1 MSTTVPSNDQ
11 HREAQTLTDAPSL
24 HTLYQVSTSG
34 ALVQGVYERAVSSRV
49 LLNHGDFG
57 LGTFENLDGEM
68 VVLEGEIFQVRGD
81 GTVTKIVNDVGTPF
95 AVVVPFVADQD
106 YTIEAAAS
114 FHDLTAI
121 CDRYRDS
128 DNLFYAFRVDAH
140 FSSVRTRAVKA
151 TTERLAKAAEV
162 QPEFNFTDVIGTL
175 VGIWA
180 PPFSS
185 AFNIAGYHLH
195 FLSSDR
201 TKGGHLLDCSGVNL
215 RIRVQRLNDFHLS
228 LPESEEFLHADLSKD
243 PSKELAYAEQ
253 SKTKGDAQVP
263 TEQKTSQSQTGADI
277 AVGKRQPQTGADVVV
292 ETLERHG
299 VKWVFGIPG
308 AKIDKVFDTLVNSKI
323 KTVVCRHEQNAAF
336 IAGGI
341 GRMTGKAG
349 VAIGTSGPG
358 VSNLITGL
366 ATANSEG
373 DPVVALGG
381 AVAVSERL
389 KLLHQALDNVALCK
403 PVTKYCVEIDSAES
417 VGEVMANAFR
427 AAESGRPGAAF
438 VSLPKDIMAKPAE
451 CSVLPVLKCAGSGP
465 AEPSAVRE
473 AAKLLNQS
481 KNPVVLIGLLGSR
494 PENAAAIYH
503 FIESGNLPF
512 VGTFQAAG
520 TAPLPLFHNFGG
532 RVGLMAN
539 QPADRILDAADLI
552 ITIGYGTIEY
562 EPSLWNK
569 NKNRQLVHID
579 AVAADIDNTYDPTVE
594 LTGDIAETLQA
605 LTPLISHTEPGGV
618 IGQLLNQ
625 IAEERKELAVA
636 SARMNGTPVHPLRL
650 VSEIQQ
656 LMTPDM
662 TVCSD
667 MGSFHMWL
675 ARHLYS
681 FRARQVLISNGQQTL
696 GVGLPWGIA
705 ATLVRPAEKVL
716 SISGDGGFLF
726 SAMELE
732 TAVRLQSNLV
742 HMIWI
747 DGTYDMVAVQELKKY
762 GRPSGTDFGPV
773 DPVKYAEAFG
783 AKGFMIQSADQIS
796 PVLKKAF
803 DTPGPVLVGV
813 HVDYRDN
820 HKLWEQ
826 VDDSGLH

>member
-1 MSTTVPSNDQ
+1 
-11 HREAQTLTDAPSL
+11 
-24 HTLYQVSTSG
+24 
-34 ALVQGVYERAVSSRV
+34 
-49 LLNHGDFG
+49 
-57 LGTFENLDGEM
+57 
-68 VVLEGEIFQVRGD
+68 
-81 GTVTKIVNDVGTPF
+81 
-95 AVVVPFVADQD
+95 
-106 YTIEAAAS
+106 
-114 FHDLTAI
+114 
-121 CDRYRDS
+121 
-128 DNLFYAFRVDAH
+128 
-140 FSSVRTRAVKA
+140 
-151 TTERLAKAAEV
+151 
-162 QPEFNFTDVIGTL
+162 
-175 VGIWA
+175 
-180 PPFSS
+180 
-185 AFNIAGYHLH
+185 
-195 FLSSDR
+195 
-201 TKGGHLLDCSGVNL
+201 
-215 RIRVQRLNDFHLS
+215 
-228 LPESEEFLHADLSKD
+228 
-243 PSKELAYAEQ
+243 
-253 SKTKGDAQVP
+253 
-263 TEQKTSQSQTGADI
+263 
-277 AVGKRQPQTGADVVV
+277 
-292 ETLERHG
+292 
-299 VKWVFGIPG
+299 
-308 AKIDKVFDTLVNSKI
+308 
-323 KTVVCRHEQNAAF
+323 
-336 IAGGI
+336 
-341 GRMTGKAG
+341 MTGKAG
-349 VAIGTSGPG
+349 VAISTSGPG
-358 VSNLITGL
+358 VSNLVTGL

-451 CSVLPVLKCAGSGP
+451 CSVMPVLKSARSGP
-465 AEPSAVRE
+465 AEPAAIQE
-473 AAKLLNQS
+473 AARLLNKS
-481 KNPVVLIGLLGSR
+481 KNPVVLVGLLASR
-494 PENAAAIYH
+494 PENVETIYQ
-503 FIESGNLPF
+503 FIESGSLPF

-539 QPADRILDAADLI
+539 QPADRILDAADLV

-562 EPSLWNK
+562 EPSVWNK
-569 NKNRQLVHID
+569 NKNRPIVHVD

-605 LTPLISHTEPGGV
+605 LTSLISHAEPSGH
-618 IGQLLNQ
+618 IAQLLNQ
-625 IAEERKELAVA
+625 IAQERKELAIE
-636 SARMNGTPVHPLRL
+636 SAKMNGTPIHPLRL

-675 ARHLYS
+675 ARHLYT

-783 AKGFMIQSADQIS
+783 AKGFMIQSADQIA